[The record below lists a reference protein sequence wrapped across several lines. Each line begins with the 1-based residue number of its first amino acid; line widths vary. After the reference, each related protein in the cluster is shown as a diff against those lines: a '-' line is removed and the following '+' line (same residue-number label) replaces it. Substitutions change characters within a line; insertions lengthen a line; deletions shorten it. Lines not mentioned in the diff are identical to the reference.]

1 MSLARPEPAST
12 SSLAL
17 PRLLHLTWLG
27 SPLPGD
33 RFSANIASYAVLN
46 PVIIT
51 YISVTYIE
59 C

>member
-12 SSLAL
+12 VSSLAL

-46 PVIIT
+46 QVMKLIQNI
-51 YISVTYIE
+51 
-59 C
+59 